1 MKALRRYTLFY
12 WFDLILNA
20 VAAALFSVRWFVFTD
35 HSLPENA
42 DDGITEEQHEQL
54 FKMESSVS
62 IVILVI
68 LWLVHVGFDILCNRV
83 FTTKPTPYFFL
94 GLFRICSHLLLHL
107 HEEAQYF
114 TCSNII

>member
-1 MKALRRYTLFY
+1 LFY

-62 IVILVI
+62 IAILII
-68 LWLVHVGFDILCNRV
+68 LWLVHVGLIFYIKIALAAKLTSHFRSILDL
-83 FTTKPTPYFFL
+83 FSPLTTLT
-94 GLFRICSHLLLHL
+94 
-107 HEEAQYF
+107 
-114 TCSNII
+114 